1 MDLVANRNCP
11 YCDRQLDFEVSTHL
25 DTCPVY
31 NELDDFM
38 SQHIRS
44 DISDTIDISIEL
56 EEEPRSVGVSW
67 EDEAGSSYSQVDFSE
82 SVYVRPDPPPEEAK
96 NLRPP
101 RRSTQKERGTKRPVS
116 GKPTNQSNA
125 MCPICYNEYQPD
137 QVIPLVLPS
146 CGHTVCDICLQ
157 TMSDTYYSLKCPVC
171 RTQNFQGV
179 ETLPINYALLELAD
193 KRSDKDL
200 CDQHGLEIVGFCR
213 DEDVLLCGVCVFEH
227 KTHASFLLSS
237 PEAKAWAN
245 SKKKVLE
252 EKESRLKKLQSAWE
266 KANKSLKQSISS
278 LSSEAQVHIAA
289 LKRTEIK
296 LIEEVRQGTKACVR
310 QIKEVVA
317 DKQLA
322 AKQTNIT
329 QRLKQ
334 FQAEI
339 SRISSLR
346 KNYEKASVV
355 ERLKVPK
362 IPELE
367 TSPPSVKDCLL
378 IVRQLN
384 LEPDY
389 EAAIQEALFP
399 LKRSD

>member
-1 MDLVANRNCP
+1 MDVDENMNCP
-11 YCDRQLDFEVSTHL
+11 YCDRQLDLEVSTHL

-31 NELDDFM
+31 NDFDDFM
-38 SQHIRS
+38 SRHIRS
-44 DISDTIDISIEL
+44 DISETIDISL
-56 EEEPRSVGVSW
+56 EEPHSVGVSW
-67 EDEAGSSYSQVDFSE
+67 EDEEESSYSLDDLSD
-82 SVYVRPDPPPEEAK
+82 SVYVRRNPEPPPEETK
-96 NLRPP
+96 NHRPP
-101 RRSTQKERGTKRPVS
+101 RRSTQKEQGSKRPVS
-116 GKPTNQSNA
+116 GKPTSQSNA

-171 RTQNFQGV
+171 RTQNFQCV
-179 ETLPINYALLELAD
+179 ETLPINYALLDLAD

-200 CDQHGLEIVGFCR
+200 CDLHGLEIVGFCR

-237 PEAKAWAN
+237 PEAKAWAD
-245 SKKKVLE
+245 SKKKLLE
-252 EKESRLKKLQSAWE
+252 EKESKLKKLQSAWE
-266 KANKSLKQSISS
+266 KASKSLKQSVSN

-296 LIEEVRQGTKACVR
+296 LIEGVRQGTKACVR

-322 AKQTNIT
+322 AKQTNIKE
-329 QRLKQ
+329 RLKQ

-339 SRISSLR
+339 SRISFLR
-346 KNYEKASVV
+346 QNYEKASVV

-367 TSPPSVKDCLL
+367 ASPPSVKDCLL

-389 EAAIQEALFP
+389 EAAIQEAMFP
-399 LKRSD
+399 LKRSG